1 MRGYMKL
8 EAAIHQRLR
17 HESIVSMM
25 GVVFDLD
32 NQGFVLEYVK
42 YGALAYFV
50 KRVIDIDGLWPDLSL

>member
-1 MRGYMKL
+1 MPGNMKR

-32 NQGFVLEYVK
+32 NQGFVLELVK
-42 YGALAYFV
+42 YGSYTNFI
-50 KRVIDIDGLWPDLSL
+50 KGIIDEDGLWQ